1 MRFPDP
7 GIGGETY
14 LERNNNSLM
23 APEQS
28 GAFLRLRKKCPRCVC
43 AVGFFCRDMI

>member
-7 GIGGETY
+7 GIGGETN
-14 LERNNNSLM
+14 LERNNNVSLM

-28 GAFLRLRKKCPRCVC
+28 GAFLRLQKQSFR
-43 AVGFFCRDMI
+43 A